1 MSMPKPSASK
11 ILLTLAYPILVYF
24 ALTCFQTQEQLFANI
39 FLFIPTIINF
49 ILLGVFARTLKAP
62 PSVVEKFAL
71 VWVQNL
77 SEDEILYCRKVTQ
90 VWCAFF
96 AGNGSLAAGL
106 AVYAS
111 LGIWTIYNGVI
122 AYLLMGTLF
131 ASEFLYRHW
140 RFRRYVGTMFDPV
153 LRRLFPP
160 TPSDG
165 C

>member
-1 MSMPKPSASK
+1 MSQSY
-11 ILLTLAYPILVYF
+11 TDLVF
-24 ALTCFQTQEQLFANI
+24 
-39 FLFIPTIINF
+39 
-49 ILLGVFARTLKAP
+49 
-62 PSVVEKFAL
+62 
-71 VWVQNL
+71 
-77 SEDEILYCRKVTQ
+77 
-90 VWCAFF
+90 FF

>member
-1 MSMPKPSASK
+1 M
-11 ILLTLAYPILVYF
+11 TLIS
-24 ALTCFQTQEQLFANI
+24 
-39 FLFIPTIINF
+39 
-49 ILLGVFARTLKAP
+49 P
-62 PSVVEKFAL
+62 PPVAEKFAR

-77 SEDEILYCRKVTQ
+77 SEDEIRYCRKVTQ

-160 TPSDG
+160 TSSDG